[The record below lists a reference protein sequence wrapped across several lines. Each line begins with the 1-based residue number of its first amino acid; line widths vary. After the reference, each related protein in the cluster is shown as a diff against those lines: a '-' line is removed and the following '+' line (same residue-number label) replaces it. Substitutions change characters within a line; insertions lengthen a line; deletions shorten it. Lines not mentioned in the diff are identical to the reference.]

1 MTQLLSAGF
10 ARLIKNK
17 LFWFGNLLFT
27 GFFVMLLIHNYQNMT
42 AYPDIYHYTGDS
54 MMFAP
59 FQIIGLFASCYTGM
73 FLGTEYKDGTLRN
86 KLVVGRSR
94 TQVYLSNLIIS
105 FIASLITCAFC
116 VLVNLSVGV
125 ALFGAPELTL
135 SQMLVISGLGMLMLA
150 SFAGIFT
157 LISML
162 IPSKSAGSV
171 VNILLFLMF
180 VAATSYVMN
189 RLQASEFT
197 SPGYTYSMNGEL
209 QPMDPVPN
217 PFYLRGPARQFFE
230 FFRDTLPTCQG
241 AILMAHM
248 VERPLVM
255 VLSSLGLT
263 ACTTVSGVFHFRR
276 KDLK

>member
-1 MTQLLSAGF
+1 
-10 ARLIKNK
+10 
-17 LFWFGNLLFT
+17 
-27 GFFVMLLIHNYQNMT
+27 MLLIHNYQNMT

-54 MMFAP
+54 LMFAP

-86 KLVVGRSR
+86 KLVIGRSR

-116 VLVNLSVGV
+116 VLVNLAVGV

-135 SQMLVISGLGMLMLA
+135 SQMLVTSGLGMLMLA

-171 VNILLFLMF
+171 ANILLFF
-180 VAATSYVMN
+180 VFIFATAYVMN
-189 RLQASEFT
+189 RLETREFT
-197 SPGYTYSMNGEL
+197 MPGYSINLDGEL
-209 QPMDPVPN
+209 QLMDPVPN
-217 PFYLRGPARQFFE
+217 PFYLQGTARQLFE
-230 FFRDTLPTCQG
+230 FVRDSLPTCQG

-255 VLSSLGLT
+255 VLSSLGIT
-263 ACTTVSGVFHFRR
+263 VCTTVSGVFHFRR